1 MKRYFL
7 LPATV
12 AFVAI
17 AAYFELQRDG
27 ISHTELMTRDVESTV
42 TGVQG
47 SYGPALESPTEPR
60 SSAPASTLVEII
72 SLDLS
77 TLADH
82 SSAEV
87 RIEGIDPI
95 FFSSEKITYQNGAK
109 SYLGSVTQ
117 TGISQP
123 ATITV
128 SNKTVL
134 ATLPSSV
141 GVVEI
146 SGPISKPVARFR
158 ATRDDQPESFPF
170 PTKGFKPEAAPEALC
185 KNC

>member
-7 LPATV
+7 VPATV
-12 AFVAI
+12 AFVATVT
-17 AAYFELQRDG
+17 YFDSQRDG
-27 ISHTELMTRDVESTV
+27 VWDAELTILDVEPAV

-47 SYGPALESPTEPR
+47 AYGPALESPTETR
-60 SSAPASTLVEII
+60 GSAPASTLVEII

-77 TLADH
+77 NLADH

-95 FFSSEKITYQNGAK
+95 FFSSEKIAYQNGAK
-109 SYLGSVTQ
+109 SYLGTVTQ
-117 TGISQP
+117 KGISQP

-128 SNKTVL
+128 SNKAVL
-134 ATLPSSV
+134 ATLPSSM

-146 SGPISKPVARFR
+146 FGPISKPVARFR
-158 ATRDDQPESFPF
+158 ATRDDHPESFPF
-170 PTKGFKPEAAPEALC
+170 PQKTFKPEAAPEAVC